1 MRFLVRRR
9 QTAAASSG
17 NSIFLLGVLVG
28 CWSLDTRLLL
38 VLMAG
43 GAAWTALA
51 AVLERV
57 LDDGGSEGIGEGL
70 DRAALRRRCAFT
82 WLLVISLA
90 KRTA

>member
-1 MRFLVRRR
+1 MRFLVCRR

-57 LDDGGSEGIGEGL
+57 LADGGSEGSGGVSI
-70 DRAALRRRCAFT
+70 ALPFDAGV
-82 WLLVISLA
+82 LSLGCL
-90 KRTA
+90 